1 MCCNVRRLWIFYKME
16 IFVKIKFYYLLKVRI
31 NDKMFKKIKFDE
43 YYIMMDDDRVF
54 WFFILEILFY
64 V

>member
-1 MCCNVRRLWIFYKME
+1 ME
-16 IFVKIKFYYLLKVRI
+16 IFVEIKFYYLLKVRI

-43 YYIMMDDDRVF
+43 YYIMMDDDRYVDFLF
-54 WFFILEILFY
+54 WKYCFMFR

>member
-1 MCCNVRRLWIFYKME
+1 MCCNIRWLWIFYKME
-16 IFVKIKFYYLLKVRI
+16 IFVEIKFYYLLKVRI

-43 YYIMMDDDRVF
+43 YYIMMDDDRVC

>member
-1 MCCNVRRLWIFYKME
+1 MCCNIRWLWIFYKME
-16 IFVKIKFYYLLKVRI
+16 IFVEIKFYYLLKVRI